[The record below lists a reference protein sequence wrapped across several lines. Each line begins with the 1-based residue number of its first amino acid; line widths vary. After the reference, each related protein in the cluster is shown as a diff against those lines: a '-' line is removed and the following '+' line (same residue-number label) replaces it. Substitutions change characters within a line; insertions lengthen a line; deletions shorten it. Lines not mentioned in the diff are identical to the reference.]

1 MKFGLLIEYNK
12 INFFFKNPAENE
24 AGKIVPAFFLFS
36 EKVLYEISLQL
47 VVCSLVSISLDSP
60 QIGIEQKQI
69 VKNFRLLIQR
79 YAQF

>member
-12 INFFFKNPAENE
+12 INFFFKNPVENE
-24 AGKIVPAFFLFS
+24 AGKIVPAFFLFL

>member
-12 INFFFKNPAENE
+12 INFFFKNPAENK
-24 AGKIVPAFFLFS
+24 AGKIVPAFFLFL

-60 QIGIEQKQI
+60 QIAIEQKQI